1 MAESTVGWF
10 DVRKK
15 YCSLADK
22 QWLISQIRPSEQAD
36 NLYHYSSY
44 RASKLFLAARAIRSK
59 GQNLYTW
66 HGNNKIQIRKQGG
79 EPLALEEGFSKR
91 TRTTSQ
97 SFSR

>member
-1 MAESTVGWF
+1 MGHEASPVSEISYTTRSSIAIIICTTTVATE
-10 DVRKK
+10 
-15 YCSLADK
+15 LANC
-22 QWLISQIRPSEQAD
+22 I
-36 NLYHYSSY
+36 
-44 RASKLFLAARAIRSK
+44 LAATARAIRSK

-79 EPLALEEGFSKR
+79 EPLALEEGFLKR